1 MNIESRIAKLEAA
14 NGNSNSGAWDFSS
27 WSDEELLAFNACYD
41 EDDNLVKERITP
53 ELEAAL
59 QRAKR

>member
-1 MNIESRIAKLEAA
+1 MSLQNRIAKLEAA
-14 NGNSNSGAWDFSS
+14 NRNSTSGVWDFSS

-41 EDDNLVKERITP
+41 EHDNLIKERITP

>member
-1 MNIESRIAKLEAA
+1 MSLESRIGKLEAA

-41 EDDNLVKERITP
+41 EDGNLVKERITP
-53 ELEAAL
+53 ELEAL
-59 QRAKR
+59 LERARR

>member
-1 MNIESRIAKLEAA
+1 MSIERRIAKLEATH
-14 NGNSNSGAWDFSS
+14 GNAGEWDFSS

-41 EDDNLVKERITP
+41 EDGSLVKERITP

-59 QRAKR
+59 ERARR